1 MQPTTDRDTTAWY
14 LIHTKPRQE
23 HIALTNLER
32 QGYTCYL
39 PLLRVEKIRRRK
51 AEVVSEPMFARYLFV
66 RLDTSDSGPSGC
78 PQPSA
83 IA

>member
-1 MQPTTDRDTTAWY
+1 MALMLPASDTTAWY

-39 PLLRVEKIRRRK
+39 PLLRVEKNPPPQGR
-51 AEVVSEPMFARYLFV
+51 
-66 RLDTSDSGPSGC
+66 SGERAHVCALPVC
-78 PQPSA
+78 A
-83 IA
+83 A

>member
-1 MQPTTDRDTTAWY
+1 MALMLPASDTTAWY

-39 PLLRVEKIRRRK
+39 PHCALKK
-51 AEVVSEPMFARYLFV
+51 SAAAR
-66 RLDTSDSGPSGC
+66 PK
-78 PQPSA
+78 
-83 IA
+83 